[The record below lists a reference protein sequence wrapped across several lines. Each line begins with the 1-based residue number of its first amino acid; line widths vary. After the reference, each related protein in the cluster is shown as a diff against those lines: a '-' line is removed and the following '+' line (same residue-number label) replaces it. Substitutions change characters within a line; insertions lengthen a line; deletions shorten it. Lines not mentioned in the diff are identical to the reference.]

1 MASPPSPAEYR
12 SYRYVLVDNLSSPT
26 PAPGPSQPPPSPLP
40 PPPPSPPPPS
50 SPPPYPSPSP
60 WSSPPSPP
68 APPPQILTAPP
79 LPAQEL
85 PLAQPKTNSST
96 KTIAMAVVVP
106 TLAVCVVAAALLW
119 LWRQRKRRRK
129 NSPLPANNDSD
140 QYSSDG
146 QQQHGTADL
155 ERAVTGGGPR
165 RYQFHELAAA
175 TRDFAEEEKL
185 GQGGFGNVY
194 LGRLAVGTGGGD
206 HHQEVAVKKFSMDS
220 MCQGRREFEAEVRI
234 ISQLRHRNLVQL
246 HGWCDSRKGLLL
258 VYELVAGGSL
268 DKHIYNTD
276 RILTWPERYKIIMGL
291 GAALRYLHQEWEQC
305 ILHGDIKPSN
315 IMVDSSYNT
324 KLGDFGL
331 ARLVDHGKAWQA
343 TRSVLGTAGYI
354 DPEFVNTRRPSTES
368 DVYSFGVVLLEIV
381 CAKPPVVLQEDEPSF
396 VLLRWVWNLY
406 SQNAILDAVDERLRV
421 VGVVRDERQMER
433 VLVVGLWC
441 AHPDLSERPSIARAM
456 NVLQSDDARLP
467 DLSPQMYKSK
477 ASPPPRDVA
486 VGVDYGGVSTGSTF
500 SGSGVPTSATT
511 TTTRSS
517 GSFVG

>member
-12 SYRYVLVDNLSSPT
+12 SYRYVLDDNLSSPT
-26 PAPGPSQPPPSPLP
+26 PAPGPSQPPPSPP
-40 PPPPSPPPPS
+40 PPPLPSPPPP
-50 SPPPYPSPSP
+50 YPFSSP
-60 WSSPPSPP
+60 WSSPPSPQ

-79 LPAQEL
+79 LPAQAL

-106 TLAVCVVAAALLW
+106 TLA
-119 LWRQRKRRRK
+119 R
-129 NSPLPANNDSD
+129 
-140 QYSSDG
+140 
-146 QQQHGTADL
+146 QHGTADL

-194 LGRLAVGTGGGD
+194 LGRLAVGTGGGED
-206 HHQEVAVKKFSMDS
+206 HQEVAVKKFSMDS
-220 MCQGRREFEAEVRI
+220 MSQGRREFEAEVRI

-381 CAKPPVVLQEDEPSF
+381 CAKPPVVLQENEPSF